1 MKAQISF
8 RFINPD
14 YSQEYADQYQGGK
27 ESESNWKY
35 NKAVGWEV
43 KDVSSVELMDDA
55 VYHLSGDF
63 KEGGS
68 FDIPISNVKLLR
80 CHKENGDDEDFAVSK
95 SIYNHLHQTESKNHK
110 IIYCY
115 FYINS
120 EPPGQVFDTV
130 ALAINEI
137 PEELIERKNDR

>member
-8 RFINPD
+8 KFTNPD
-14 YSQEYADQYQGGK
+14 FDQQYADQYQDSR

-35 NKAVGWEV
+35 MPVTTWEV
-43 KDVSSVELMDDA
+43 EDVLSVELMDDA
-55 VYHLSGDF
+55 VYHLSGSF

-68 FDIPISNVKLLR
+68 FDFPIPNVKLLR
-80 CHKENGDDEDFAVSK
+80 CHKENGVDEDFAVSK
-95 SIYNHLHQTESKNHK
+95 SIYNHIHQTESEDHK

-120 EPPGQVFDTV
+120 EPPGQVFDSV

-137 PEELIERKNDR
+137 PEEFNSMKK